1 MENTEQ
7 NQQNTNQEGEQNQK
21 VNDSFQR
28 FMEHPN
34 FKLVADLVSQF
45 LNNNAASTKLNYK
58 GILFER
64 GYMLFTTA
72 LSLGAIIA
80 LSTYDVIDKTSS
92 GTLIGTVIGYAMAKR
107 IDENR

>member
-1 MENTEQ
+1 MDNTVQ
-7 NQQNTNQEGEQNQK
+7 NQENANQEGKQDQNQ
-21 VNDSFQR
+21 NDAIKS

-34 FKLVADLVSQF
+34 FKLIADLISQF

-64 GYMLFTTA
+64 LYLLATTTI
-72 LSLGAIIA
+72 SLGAITLLSYLKIIETTIA
-80 LSTYDVIDKTSS
+80 

-107 IDENR
+107 VDEK